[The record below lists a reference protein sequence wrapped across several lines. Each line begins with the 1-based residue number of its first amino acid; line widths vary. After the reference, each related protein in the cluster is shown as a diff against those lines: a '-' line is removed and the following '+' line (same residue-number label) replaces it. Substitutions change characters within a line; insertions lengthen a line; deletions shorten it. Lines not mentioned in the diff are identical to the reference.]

1 MKFKRL
7 LAGAMTFV
15 FSLSM
20 IHVGVSAEEIAE
32 KVADEKEK
40 ITVVLKRED
49 ADESLIKTAGSTV
62 LSVVKTLFSVASF
75 PIKELLRGALIFTG
89 AAGAAIGICF
99 GGFYIVTEINNRVK
113 HGAVNPFKFVV
124 DEINDFKKS
133 AGIKASIFS

>member
-7 LAGAMTFV
+7 LAGVMAFV

-20 IHVGVSAEEIAE
+20 IHVGVSAEEIIE
-32 KVADEKEK
+32 KTTDEKGK

-89 AAGAAIGICF
+89 GAVAAAGFCCGGIYIILKINEDVK
-99 GGFYIVTEINNRVK
+99 GGAK
-113 HGAVNPFKFVV
+113 NPFKFVV
-124 DEINDFKKS
+124 DEINEFKKS
-133 AGIKASIFS
+133 AGIKVSIFS